1 MSSSMYNVFFSIL
14 ITFIFFTSYCQGITI
29 FTIEDFVDD
38 NYYDHT
44 KAFTKAWEKSCST
57 RGTVV
62 LIVPR
67 NRIYHVNPIK
77 FGGPCEFDHLVFD
90 IHGAIVA
97 SNDGLDY
104 GNYGNRWLNFE
115 NVHNLI
121 VQGGGIVDGYANE
134 WWRCKLQHCSQAPT
148 GLSFHNCE
156 NLTVKDISVRNVQ
169 KNHIS
174 FTHCKNVKA
183 SYLSVTSLQKSDTT
197 NGIYISHTEDIEIFN
212 SAIRTVGGYCISI
225 ESGTKT
231 LRITDIICGP
241 SYGISIG
248 NLGSGN
254 SKANVTDVII
264 NRAKLFGTKFGLKIK
279 TIKGGSGSAS
289 NIKFQNIEM
298 NYVQNPI
305 VIEQSYCD
313 QNDKLCKL
321 ESSSSSDVEI
331 RDVVLENIIGTSVA
345 KMAIKLDCNERRS
358 CQGITLDNVHLQYF
372 NKKYG
377 HTRAWCQN
385 VQFAHFENVVPSCT
399 QPKPEPNT
407 QPKPQPQPPQTHPR
421 PNPQPK
427 PQPQPRPTPQ
437 PKPTQPQPQPQPQPS
452 QPKPTPQIPQ
462 PQPTPQPKPPKQTPQ
477 PQPKPPQSQ
486 PTPQTPQSQPMPQS
500 PKPAPQTPQPQP
512 KQTTTPQPQP
522 QPMPQ
527 PQPKQTPQPQP
538 KPTSPAPQ
546 PKPQPQPT
554 PQPKPTPQPQ
564 PTPQTPQPQP
574 KPSPQT
580 PQPQPTPQPNP
591 TPKTP
596 QPKPQPQPAP
606 KPTPQTPQPQPTPQP
621 RPQPKPQPRPQPKP
635 QPPSIQ
641 TPKIINVDDFGA
653 KGNGQDDTT
662 AFERAWE
669 EACSSNVVVTLKVP
683 QNNNYLLK
691 PIVFQGPCKSNVTLQ
706 IEGTIEASTDRSD
719 YAGAHERNWL
729 MFQNVNNLIVEGG
742 GIINGNGHLW
752 WDLSCT
758 TNKTPS
764 CITRA
769 PTGLS
774 FVSCNNLVV
783 RNINVRD
790 SQQMQVMFVN
800 CNKVKAYNL
809 TVTAPAHSPNTDGI
823 HVTHSQDIEISNS
836 VIGTG
841 DDCIS
846 IVSGSK
852 NITAT
857 DITCGPGHGISIG
870 SLGGGHSEAHVS
882 DVFVRRAQF
891 YGTTNGVRIKTWQ
904 GGVGDASN
912 ITFQDIE
919 MHNVRNPIIIDQ
931 NYCARSTTPCQ
942 EQESAVQVRNILY
955 QNIRGTSADEVA
967 IKFDC
972 SHSVECEGIVL
983 EEIDLHIH
991 SHHRS
996 NRHNRGDGDT
1006 EAVCRNIQFTNIGHV
1021 FPLCP
1026 NY

>member
-1 MSSSMYNVFFSIL
+1 M
-14 ITFIFFTSYCQGITI
+14 
-29 FTIEDFVDD
+29 
-38 NYYDHT
+38 
-44 KAFTKAWEKSCST
+44 
-57 RGTVV
+57 
-62 LIVPR
+62 
-67 NRIYHVNPIK
+67 
-77 FGGPCEFDHLVFD
+77 
-90 IHGAIVA
+90 
-97 SNDGLDY
+97 
-104 GNYGNRWLNFE
+104 
-115 NVHNLI
+115 
-121 VQGGGIVDGYANE
+121 
-134 WWRCKLQHCSQAPT
+134 
-148 GLSFHNCE
+148 
-156 NLTVKDISVRNVQ
+156 
-169 KNHIS
+169 
-174 FTHCKNVKA
+174 
-183 SYLSVTSLQKSDTT
+183 
-197 NGIYISHTEDIEIFN
+197 
-212 SAIRTVGGYCISI
+212 
-225 ESGTKT
+225 
-231 LRITDIICGP
+231 
-241 SYGISIG
+241 
-248 NLGSGN
+248 
-254 SKANVTDVII
+254 
-264 NRAKLFGTKFGLKIK
+264 
-279 TIKGGSGSAS
+279 
-289 NIKFQNIEM
+289 
-298 NYVQNPI
+298 
-305 VIEQSYCD
+305 
-313 QNDKLCKL
+313 
-321 ESSSSSDVEI
+321 
-331 RDVVLENIIGTSVA
+331 
-345 KMAIKLDCNERRS
+345 
-358 CQGITLDNVHLQYF
+358 
-372 NKKYG
+372 
-377 HTRAWCQN
+377 
-385 VQFAHFENVVPSCT
+385 
-399 QPKPEPNT
+399 
-407 QPKPQPQPPQTHPR
+407 
-421 PNPQPK
+421 
-427 PQPQPRPTPQ
+427 
-437 PKPTQPQPQPQPQPS
+437 
-452 QPKPTPQIPQ
+452 
-462 PQPTPQPKPPKQTPQ
+462 PQ
-477 PQPKPPQSQ
+477 PQPKPAL
-486 PTPQTPQSQPMPQS
+486 TPE
-500 PKPAPQTPQPQP
+500 PQPQP
-512 KQTTTPQPQP
+512 KPTPTPQPQP

-527 PQPKQTPQPQP
+527 PQPKPAPTPQSQPQPQPMPQPQP
-538 KPTSPAPQ
+538 KPAPTPQPQPQPMPQPQPQPKPAPQPKPTPTPQPQPQPMPQPQPKPAPTPQPQPQPMPQPQPKPIPTPTPLPKPKPTPTPQ

-554 PQPKPTPQPQ
+554 
-564 PTPQTPQPQP
+564 
-574 KPSPQT
+574 
-580 PQPQPTPQPNP
+580 
-591 TPKTP
+591 
-596 QPKPQPQPAP
+596 P

-621 RPQPKPQPRPQPKP
+621 RPQPQPQPRPTPQPPPQPKPQPKP

-653 KGNGQDDTT
+653 KGNGQDDAT

-669 EACSSNVVVTLKVP
+669 EACSSNVTVTLMVP

-691 PIVFQGPCKSNVTLQ
+691 PIVFQGPCKSNVTIQ

-719 YAGAHERNWL
+719 YSGAHERNWL

-742 GIINGNGHLW
+742 GTINGNGHLW

-891 YGTTNGVRIKTWQ
+891 YETTNGVRIKTWQ

-919 MHNVRNPIIIDQ
+919 MHNVRNPIVIDQ

-942 EQESAVQVRNILY
+942 EQESAVQVRNVLY

-972 SHSVECEGIVL
+972 SHSIECEGIVL

-991 SHHRS
+991 SHRRS

-1006 EAVCRNIQFTNIGHV
+1006 EAVCRNIHFTNIGHV